1 MQLKKTQKMLRYTS
15 ASPKKFTYTAQNSI
29 KKLLEKD
36 KKTRQVIKNFEKKKI
51 ILKSISN
58 NLHLT
63 NLIRFN
69 ALNSVSKM
77 QKKSSKVLISNRCIN
92 TINKKKF
99 NKLTKFSRI
108 VFLKL
113 VRNKKIYGLKKT
125 NN

>member
-1 MQLKKTQKMLRYTS
+1 M
-15 ASPKKFTYTAQNSI
+15 

>member
-1 MQLKKTQKMLRYTS
+1 M
-15 ASPKKFTYTAQNSI
+15 

-36 KKTRQVIKNFEKKKI
+36 KKTRKNIKIFEKKKF
-51 ILKSISN
+51 ILKSITN
-58 NLHLT
+58 NLNFT

-69 ALNSVSKM
+69 AFNTINKISK
-77 QKKSSKVLISNRCIN
+77 KTSKVFVSNRCIN

-113 VRNKKIYGLKKT
+113 AKNKKIYELKKM
-125 NN
+125 

>member
-1 MQLKKTQKMLRYTS
+1 M
-15 ASPKKFTYTAQNSI
+15 

-36 KKTRQVIKNFEKKKI
+36 KKIRKKIKNFEKKKF
-51 ILKSISN
+51 ILKSLAN
-58 NLHLT
+58 NLNLT

-69 ALNSVSKM
+69 ALNNLSKM
-77 QKKSSKVLISNRCIN
+77 QKKTSKVFISNRCIN

-113 VRNKKIYGLKKT
+113 ARSKSIYGLTKT
-125 NN
+125 S